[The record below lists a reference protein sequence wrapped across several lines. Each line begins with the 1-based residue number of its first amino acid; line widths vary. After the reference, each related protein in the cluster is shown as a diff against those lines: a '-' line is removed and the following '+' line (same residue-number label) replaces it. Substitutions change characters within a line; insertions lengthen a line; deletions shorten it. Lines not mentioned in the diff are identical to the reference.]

1 MPEFLVRLQ
10 GTKKYLRVAARGELE
25 VMTAFRFQY
34 VNGIAFSL
42 SGEGFAI
49 RTGFNPT
56 RIRERL
62 PLLVRFAWLG
72 FRFARVRNVIQTLS
86 WCAVILTLILE
97 ASRVSVS
104 AGFLLVTG
112 LANVFVWWWNESW
125 QGRIDPEF
133 LPTSMD

>member
-1 MPEFLVRLQ
+1 MPEFLVQSQ
-10 GTKKYLRVAARGELE
+10 GTKRYLRVLARDELE
-25 VMTAFRFQY
+25 VMKAFRFQY
-34 VNGIAFSL
+34 VNSVAFSL
-42 SGEGFAI
+42 SGEGFAL

-72 FRFARVRNVIQTLS
+72 FRFARVRIVIQTLS

-97 ASRVSVS
+97 ASRVAVP

-125 QGRIDPEF
+125 RGRIAPEF
-133 LPTSMD
+133 LRTSTD